1 MEKRELTFMIENRT
15 KKRKKKRKTPFQRF
29 LKYVVVTILFLSII
43 GLTYG
48 GYLAYT
54 INKVADNSFKQLLR
68 GDKSSLRDE
77 AVKLSDNPVTILLMG
92 VDDYQ
97 DQDKGRTDVLMLLA
111 LNPKTK
117 KVAMLSIPRDT
128 KVFLPLQ
135 QHEDKINAAYAYDD
149 IEGTVE
155 TVQNFLNIPVDYYIK
170 TGVKGFTDVIDALG
184 GVTVNV
190 PFDFK
195 QADLYRNYVR
205 FHKGPMHLTGRQTL
219 AFVQMRYDDPE
230 NDFGR
235 QKREQEV
242 LRAIADQA
250 LSLNTIAKA
259 NNIIET
265 IGSNVQTNIKINEF
279 LGLRNF
285 YKEINTN
292 GITKLKLEG
301 VDSDDG
307 NWYFLP
313 DEKSVKDVERTFK
326 DILEIKDNTTQD
338 DQTSQNDQ
346 NDSSNN

>member
-15 KKRKKKRKTPFQRF
+15 KKRKKKRKTPFKRF
-29 LKYVVVTILFLSII
+29 LRYVVVTILFLSII

-128 KVFLPLQ
+128 KVYLPLHKQ
-135 QHEDKINAAYAYDD
+135 EDKINAAYAYDD

-155 TVQNFLNIPVDYYIK
+155 TVQNFLNVPVDYYIK
-170 TGVKGFTDVIDALG
+170 TGVKGFKDVIDSLG
-184 GVTVNV
+184 GIDVNV

-195 QADLYRNYVR
+195 QVDLDHNYVR
-205 FHKGPMHLTGRQTL
+205 FYKGPMHLTGRESL
-219 AFVQMRYDDPE
+219 AFVQNRHDDPE
-230 NDFGR
+230 YDFGR

-242 LRAIADQA
+242 LNAIADQA
-250 LSLNTIAKA
+250 LSLNTITKA
-259 NNIIET
+259 NHIIET
-265 IGSNVQTNIKINEF
+265 IGSNVQTNISIKEF

-285 YKEINTN
+285 YKEIRNN
-292 GITKLKLEG
+292 NITKLKLEG

-313 DEKSVKDVERTFK
+313 HENSVKEIEHTFK
-326 DILEIKDNTTQD
+326 DILEIKDKTAQD
-338 DQTSQNDQ
+338 DQTNQNDQ
-346 NDSSNN
+346 TDNNN